1 MARFPRAAAAAA
13 FLTLLAAPALVAQQP
28 AVPRLAWI
36 NSQAVLAATPGRAEA
51 ESLFNREMVGFR
63 AEVQRMQQQFDS
75 AVAEYNRSSVVM
87 TPQARQQREGQLRE
101 MEQRTRQRAAE
112 LEQQAQQRE
121 AELTAPIIQR
131 VNAVIE
137 GVRAEY
143 NYAFVFDVSA
153 GNFIVSADRA
163 LDISAMVIQRLQAAG
178 PGPSVSPPPAAP
190 DSGAAPVAPSVA
202 PAQRPATQPTTPARP
217 RP

>member
-1 MARFPRAAAAAA
+1 MVRFTRAVAAAA
-13 FLTLLAAPALVAQQP
+13 LLILAAAPALHAQQP
-28 AVPRLAWI
+28 AAAPRLAWI

-63 AEVQRMQQQFDS
+63 AEVQRLQQQLDS

-153 GNFIVSADRA
+153 GNFIVTADRA
-163 LDISAMVIQRLQAAG
+163 LDISQMVIQRLQAAG
-178 PGPSVSPPPAAP
+178 PVPNPAATPAPADSARPPA
-190 DSGAAPVAPSVA
+190 
-202 PAQRPATQPTTPARP
+202 RPATQPTTPARP

>member
-1 MARFPRAAAAAA
+1 MTSITRAAAAAA
-13 FLTLLAAPALVAQQP
+13 LLTVLAVPALRAQQP
-28 AVPRLAWI
+28 AAAPRLAWI

-63 AEVQRMQQQFDS
+63 AEVQRLQQQLDS

-101 MEQRTRQRAAE
+101 MEQRTRQRATE

-137 GVRAEY
+137 GVRAEF

-163 LDISAMVIQRLQAAG
+163 LDISSLVIGRLQAAG
-178 PGPSVSPPPAAP
+178 PAPANPAAAP
-190 DSGAAPVAPSVA
+190 DSGAARG
-202 PAQRPATQPTTPARP
+202 PAVRPPTTTPVRP